1 MVKNGDDF
9 GLYMQVRGPD
19 AVFNAIE
26 RDEITLV
33 LMQKEV
39 DYPHIR
45 SICEEK
51 NIPIEEG
58 SNTDL
63 WRMSAE
69 PGFDVLGLK
78 RRKPVASLDELC
90 ASGGAIWILDGVEYA
105 TNIGNCLRTAEVSG
119 AAGVVITT
127 SATNELRRTA
137 TRASMRADRF
147 IPTIWATCAEV
158 IESCKHHEIRIVVAE
173 DVGSSKPWEVDLT
186 GDIAMVV
193 GAERYGVSQEML
205 EAADTVVRLPMLG
218 FVPSYNLQVTLAA
231 MALESLR
238 QMDEK
243 GLLNLED

>member
-1 MVKNGDDF
+1 
-9 GLYMQVRGPD
+9 
-19 AVFNAIE
+19 
-26 RDEITLV
+26 
-33 LMQKEV
+33 
-39 DYPHIR
+39 
-45 SICEEK
+45 
-51 NIPIEEG
+51 
-58 SNTDL
+58 
-63 WRMSAE
+63 
-69 PGFDVLGLK
+69 
-78 RRKPVASLDELC
+78 
-90 ASGGAIWILDGVEYA
+90 
-105 TNIGNCLRTAEVSG
+105 
-119 AAGVVITT
+119 
-127 SATNELRRTA
+127 
-137 TRASMRADRF
+137 MRADRF

-158 IESCKHHEIRIVVAE
+158 IESCKHHKIRIVVAE

>member
-90 ASGGAIWILDGVEYA
+90 ASGGTIWILDGVEYA

-158 IESCKHHEIRIVVAE
+158 IESCKHHKIRIVVAE

-243 GLLNLED
+243 GLLDLED